1 MQESSWVI
9 HSSKLHA
16 SIFQHIS
23 TTTMTLSYTKRTVT
37 EVKQQRYACACIGE
51 FGVETAQV
59 RHVRCGDEML
69 PGLSSNQPEVQII
82 EEGRSLVAHG
92 DPVLID

>member
-1 MQESSWVI
+1 MCECV
-9 HSSKLHA
+9 KGGLE
-16 SIFQHIS
+16 
-23 TTTMTLSYTKRTVT
+23 L
-37 EVKQQRYACACIGE
+37 KQQR
-51 FGVETAQV
+51 
-59 RHVRCGDEML
+59 CGTSESAVMRL